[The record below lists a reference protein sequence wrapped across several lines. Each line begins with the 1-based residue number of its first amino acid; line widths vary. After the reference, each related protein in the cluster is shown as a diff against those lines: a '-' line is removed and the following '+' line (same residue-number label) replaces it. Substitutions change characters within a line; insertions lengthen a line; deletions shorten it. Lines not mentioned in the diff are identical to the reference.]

1 MAQKD
6 PCAARN
12 DLTKQAL
19 KLKLIKNVHP
29 MMRLMLVLM
38 LLGCGSSAS
47 EGPRPAAEPTDAV
60 PVKTG
65 AQVLAESGFALLDG
79 KRVGLIVNH
88 TARVGEAH
96 LIDLVH
102 DAPNVELRALFGPE
116 HGLRGAIEDGVEITD
131 GRDDRTGVPV
141 YSLYGQTRKPTPAML
156 GDIEILVFD
165 IQDVG
170 ARFYTFISTMGLAM
184 QAAAEV
190 GLPFVV
196 LDRPNPLGGAYTSGF
211 VLEPEHTSFV
221 GQYPIPIAHGLTV
234 GELARMIQGEGLL
247 PGLENLQL
255 DVVEMEGWQRSMLW
269 PETGL
274 PWINTSPN
282 VPGFETALVY
292 PGACFFEATAASE
305 GRGTETPFTLL
316 GAPWADGQA
325 LADTLNARGLPG
337 IRFEA
342 ATFSPRPIEGMDT
355 NPKLEGQSLQGIR
368 HVVTDGQTFRPVETG
383 IHVLHA
389 FYHQAPDVNT
399 FLTRQAW
406 LTRLSGTTH
415 LGAMLAQGVPP
426 RAIIAAWQEEVEAF
440 RERRAEYLLY

>member
-1 MAQKD
+1 
-6 PCAARN
+6 
-12 DLTKQAL
+12 
-19 KLKLIKNVHP
+19 
-29 MMRLMLVLM
+29 MMHLMLVLTALV
-38 LLGCGSSAS
+38 LLGCGSLAS
-47 EGPRPAAEPTDAV
+47 EEPRPAAEPTDAEMAS
-60 PVKTG
+60 VKTG
-65 AQVLAESGFALLDG
+65 AQMLVEEGFRQLEG

-88 TARVGEAH
+88 TARVDTAH

-102 DAPNVELRALFGPE
+102 AAPNVELTALFGPE
-116 HGLRGAIEDGVEITD
+116 HGLRGTAEDGVEVAD

-141 YSLYGQTRKPTPAML
+141 YSLYGQTRKPTPEML
-156 GDIEILVFD
+156 GDVEVLVFD

-184 QAAAEV
+184 QAAAEA

-196 LDRPNPLGGAYTSGF
+196 LDRPNPLGGAYVSGF

-255 DVVEMEGWQRSMLW
+255 DIVEMEGWQRAMLW

-282 VPGFETALVY
+282 IPGFETALVY

-325 LADTLNARGLPG
+325 LADTLNAHALPG

-342 ATFSPRPIEGMDT
+342 AAFTPRPIEGMDT
-355 NPKLEGQSLQGIR
+355 HPKLEGQPLQGIR
-368 HVVTDGQTFRPVETG
+368 HVVTDARTFRPVETG
-383 IHVLHA
+383 IHVLHT
-389 FYHQAPDVNT
+389 FYHQAPDVNH

-406 LTRLSGTTH
+406 LTKLSGTTR
-415 LGAMLAQGVPP
+415 LGEMLAQRARPE
-426 RAIIAAWQEEVEAF
+426 AIIAAWQEEVEAF
-440 RERRAEYLLY
+440 RERREAYLIY

>member
-1 MAQKD
+1 MMHLMVL
-6 PCAARN
+6 
-12 DLTKQAL
+12 LTAL
-19 KLKLIKNVHP
+19 V
-29 MMRLMLVLM
+29 
-38 LLGCGSSAS
+38 LLGCGASAS
-47 EGPRPAAEPTDAV
+47 EEPRPAADTTDAEARL
-60 PVKTG
+60 VKTG
-65 AQVLAESGFALLDG
+65 AQVLVESSFRLLDG

-96 LIDLVH
+96 LIDRVH
-102 DAPNVELRALFGPE
+102 EAPNGELRALFGPE
-116 HGLRGAIEDGVEITD
+116 HGLRGTAEDGVEVAD

-141 YSLYGQTRKPTPAML
+141 YSLYGQTRKPTPEML
-156 GDIEILVFD
+156 GDVEILVFD

-196 LDRPNPLGGAYTSGF
+196 LDRPNPLGGVYTSGF

-221 GQYPIPIAHGLTV
+221 GQYPIPIVHGLTV

-255 DVVEMEGWQRSMLW
+255 DVVEMEGWQRGMLW

-282 VPGFETALVY
+282 IPGFETALVY

-325 LADTLNARGLPG
+325 LADTLNARRLPG

-342 ATFSPRPIEGMDT
+342 VAFTPRPIEGMDT
-355 NPKLEGQSLQGIR
+355 NPKLEGQPLQGIR
-368 HVVTDGQTFRPVETG
+368 HIVTDGHTFRPVETG

-389 FYHQAPDVNT
+389 FYHQAPDVNN

-406 LTRLSGTTH
+406 LTRLSGTTR
-415 LGAMLAQGVPP
+415 LGQMLAQGARPE
-426 RAIIAAWQEEVEAF
+426 AIVAAWQEEVEAF
-440 RERRAEYLLY
+440 RERREGYLLY

>member
-1 MAQKD
+1 MA
-6 PCAARN
+6 
-12 DLTKQAL
+12 DL
-19 KLKLIKNVHP
+19 IGVENRSYVHTSIRL
-29 MMRLMLVLM
+29 MMHVMLVLTALI
-38 LLGCGSSAS
+38 LLGCSTS
-47 EGPRPAAEPTDAV
+47 ESPAAANGAEAE

-65 AQVLAESGFALLDG
+65 AQVLVESGFRVLEG
-79 KRVGLIVNH
+79 KRVGLVVNH

-102 DAPNVELRALFGPE
+102 EAPNVELTALFGPE
-116 HGLRGAIEDGVEITD
+116 HGLRGGAEDGVEVAD

-141 YSLYGQTRKPTPAML
+141 YSLYGRTRKPTPEML
-156 GDIEILVFD
+156 RDVDVLVFD

-184 QAAAEV
+184 QAAAEA

-196 LDRPNPLGGAYTSGF
+196 LDRPNPLGGDYVAGF
-211 VLEPEHTSFV
+211 GLEPAHTSFV

-234 GELARMIQGEGLL
+234 GELARMIQGESLL
-247 PGLENLQL
+247 PGLDALQL
-255 DVVEMEGWQRSMLW
+255 DVVAMEGWQRAMLW

-282 VPGFETALVY
+282 IPGFETALVY

-337 IRFEA
+337 VRFEA
-342 ATFSPRPIEGMDT
+342 AAFSPRPIEGMDT
-355 NPKLEGQSLQGIR
+355 NPKLEGQALEGIR
-368 HVVTDGQTFRPVETG
+368 YTVTDAPAFRPVEAG
-383 IHVLHA
+383 IHVFHA
-389 FYHQAPDVNT
+389 FYQQAPDVDG

-406 LTRLSGTTH
+406 LTKLSGTTRF
-415 LGAMLAQGVPP
+415 GAMLAQGAQPEAV
-426 RAIIAAWQEEVEAF
+426 IAAWQEEVAAF
-440 RERRAEYLLY
+440 RARRGAYLMY

>member
-1 MAQKD
+1 
-6 PCAARN
+6 
-12 DLTKQAL
+12 
-19 KLKLIKNVHP
+19 
-29 MMRLMLVLM
+29 MRAMLVLM
-38 LLGCGSSAS
+38 LLLGCGSSAS
-47 EGPRPAAEPTDAV
+47 EEPRPVADAPRAEGG

-65 AQVLAESGFALLDG
+65 AQVLVEDGFRLLDG

-88 TARVGEAH
+88 TARVGDRH

-102 DAPNVELRALFGPE
+102 EAPNVALTALFGPE
-116 HGLRGAIEDGVEITD
+116 HGLRGAAEDGVEIAD

-141 YSLYGQTRKPTPAML
+141 YSLYGRTRKPTPEML
-156 GDIEILVFD
+156 RNVEVLVFD

-184 QAAAEV
+184 QAAAEA

-196 LDRPNPLGGAYTSGF
+196 LDRPNPLGGAYVSGF
-211 VLEPEHTSFV
+211 VLEREHTSFV
-221 GQYPIPIAHGLTV
+221 GQYPIPVAHGLTV

-247 PGLENLQL
+247 PGLEALQL
-255 DVVEMEGWQRSMLW
+255 DVVAMEGWQRAMLW

-282 VPGFETALVY
+282 IPGFETALVY

-325 LADTLNARGLPG
+325 LVDTLNARALPG

-342 ATFSPRPIEGMDT
+342 ATFTPRPIEGMDT
-355 NPKLEGQSLQGIR
+355 NPKLNGQSLQGVR
-368 HVVTDGQTFRPVETG
+368 HVVTDRHAFQPVETG

-389 FYHQAPDVNT
+389 FYHQAPDRNR
-399 FLTRQAW
+399 FMARPAA
-406 LTRLSGTTH
+406 LTRLAGTPR
-415 LGAMLAQGVPP
+415 LGEMLAQGARPEP
-426 RAIIAAWQEEVEAF
+426 IIAAWQEEVEAF
-440 RERRAEYLLY
+440 RARRTAYLLY